1 MSVILEVLK
10 KLDRE
15 KPSRRDH
22 SPNIAT
28 EILRPDAPRA
38 KRRIPL
44 HVMII
49 CVTAM
54 VTAAVTYISIKE
66 FGLLSRPS
74 PPVLSRPPEPSRPVH
89 PAPLESIPQRRLPPP
104 IHVSPLEP
112 AQKVVPIPPS
122 REPVPETKGEVIKT
136 VPKTEP
142 VPENKITKAP
152 ETPIEGKPSSPP
164 GEEKKIGQTAL
175 PAKKEIIPVDPAR
188 KSLETPAT
196 EPVKGPP
203 SLNISAI
210 VWYEDPSLRF
220 AIVNGLKAVEG
231 DLVEGVKVVEIH
243 RTSIRF
249 LYHHKQFEVSIS
261 R

>member
-15 KPSRRDH
+15 KPSRKDH

-28 EILRPDAPRA
+28 EILRPDLPRA

-44 HVMII
+44 YLMII
-49 CVTAM
+49 SLTAI
-54 VTAAVTYISIKE
+54 VTAAVTYVSIRE

-74 PPVLSRPPEPSRPVH
+74 PPVLSRPPEPNRPVH
-89 PAPLESIPQRRLPPP
+89 PSPLESTLQRKLPPP
-104 IHVSPLEP
+104 IPVSPPEP
-112 AQKVVPIPPS
+112 AQKVIPIPPS
-122 REPVPETKGEVIKT
+122 REPGPETRGEIIKIG
-136 VPKTEP
+136 PETEP
-142 VPENKITKAP
+142 VPENKIKKAP
-152 ETPIEGKPSSPP
+152 ETPVESKPSSPP
-164 GEEKKIGQTAL
+164 PEEKKIGQSVL
-175 PAKKEIIPVDPAR
+175 PAKREIIPVEPP
-188 KSLETPAT
+188 KKGLETPAS
-196 EPVKGPP
+196 EPVKSPP
-203 SLNISAI
+203 SLTISAI

-231 DLVEGVKVVEIH
+231 DLVEGAKVVEIH

-249 LYHHKQFEVSIS
+249 LYHHKQFEVSLS